1 MTTDIPQL
9 NSHNKQEYPPM
20 HTTEFDTS
28 RIL

>member
-1 MTTDIPQL
+1 MEQEIQL

-20 HTTEFDTS
+20 HITKFDTS